1 MDFKD
6 KIVFITGSSR
16 GIGAQ
21 MIYDFAK
28 YGANVV
34 INYNNSYDEAL
45 KLKTK
50 VEREF
55 SSNVL
60 LVKGDIS
67 NENDVLKMVSYIICE
82 FGKID
87 ILVNNAGICCDSL
100 FDDKTKDNFIK
111 ILEVNLI
118 GTYLVSREVAKFMN
132 DGSKIINISSDNAF
146 NGYPE
151 SLDYDSSKAGII
163 SLTHNMAQVYS
174 PKINVNCVCPGW
186 VNTDMNKDLDAE
198 QVSKLQEKILLGRF
212 ASKEEISSVVLFL
225 ASDKAS
231 YVNDSIITV
240 NGGVKNV

>member
-1 MDFKD
+1 
-6 KIVFITGSSR
+6 
-16 GIGAQ
+16 
-21 MIYDFAK
+21 
-28 YGANVV
+28 
-34 INYNNSYDEAL
+34 
-45 KLKTK
+45 
-50 VEREF
+50 
-55 SSNVL
+55 
-60 LVKGDIS
+60 
-67 NENDVLKMVSYIICE
+67 
-82 FGKID
+82 
-87 ILVNNAGICCDSL
+87 
-100 FDDKTKDNFIK
+100 
-111 ILEVNLI
+111 
-118 GTYLVSREVAKFMN
+118 MN

-151 SLDYDSSKAGII
+151 SLDYDASKAGII

-186 VNTDMNKDLDAE
+186 VNTDMNKDLDVE